1 MGFTTIPATNKDKP
15 IILQIRFEGGLMAKS
30 DHDKKVEK
38 AVKWAE
44 KQAEAVKSEA
54 KAEPMTKAERKAYVD
69 GVKVGGDD
77 LKQPADPEF
86 THQISTGPAGH
97 TMGAKE
103 KTEEEKALDV
113 LKANGWKVEESE
125 LKAPEMTHRVN
136 TTGQSYDFTPPIG
149 RPTKYEP
156 RFNEMAKKASSLG
169 ATDLDLAE
177 LFGVVESTIYLWKAE
192 KPDFSEAIK
201 EGKALI
207 DDMVEKSL
215 LNRALGLTVKETK
228 VFCYEGAIIK
238 EDVDKYFPPDVAAQ
252 KHWLNNRRPKDWRDK
267 REVDFTSPLSIV
279 MNELDQGTL

>member
-1 MGFTTIPATNKDKP
+1 MEHATIQATNENKP

-69 GVKVGGDD
+69 SIKVGGDD
-77 LKQPADPEF
+77 LKQPA
-86 THQISTGPAGH
+86 
-97 TMGAKE
+97 E

-113 LKANGWKVEESE
+113 LKANGWKVDESE
-125 LKAPEMTHRVN
+125 LKPPVMTHQAN
-136 TTGQSYDFTPPIG
+136 STGQSYDFTPPIG

-177 LFGVVESTIYLWKAE
+177 LFGVAESTIYLWKAE

-267 REVDFTSPLSIV
+267 REVDFTSPLSII
-279 MNELDQGTL
+279 MDELDQGTL